1 MPMIQCSISSL
12 RHRSTISLLMK
23 TLTVL
28 LLALILSVHGQT
40 ATSAT
45 AEKIIVYV
53 SINPQKFLV
62 DRIGG
67 DRVSTE
73 VMVKPG
79 YSPET
84 YEPTPGQMRG
94 LARARMYFR
103 ICVPFE
109 DVLLPAVTSASP
121 VRVVDCDRKI
131 QYRPLEGATALDETR
146 PDPHIWTDPVN
157 ARYLAEQILEVLAAE
172 DPQHAT
178 YYMDNFQR
186 LDRELQ
192 DLHEYITGQ
201 ISQRGSLYLLVS
213 HAAWGYY
220 CDRYGLR
227 QLALEDDGKP
237 RGPRALAEL
246 IRAVQAQNITTLFTQ
261 REHRSPADSAFA
273 REINARLVEIDPLAD
288 DYIGNLREV
297 TRLFVEAARQ

>member
-1 MPMIQCSISSL
+1 
-12 RHRSTISLLMK
+12 MK

-28 LLALILSVHGQT
+28 LLSLILSAHSQT
-40 ATSAT
+40 ATSVT
-45 AEKIIVYV
+45 AGKMIVYV
-53 SINPQKFLV
+53 SILPQKFLV

-84 YEPTPGQMRG
+84 YEPTTGQMRG
-94 LARARMYFR
+94 LARARIYFR

-109 DVLLPAVTSASP
+109 DVLLPAVSSASP
-121 VRVVDCDRKI
+121 VRVVECDGKI
-131 QYRPLEGATALDETR
+131 QYRPLEGAAVQNETR

-157 ARYLAEQILEVLAAE
+157 ARHLAKQIQEVLVAE

-178 YYMDNFQR
+178 YYTDNFQR

-192 DLHEYITGQ
+192 DLHEYISGL
-201 ISQRGSLYLLVS
+201 IRQRESRYLLVS

-220 CDRYGLR
+220 CDRYDLR
-227 QLALEDDGKP
+227 QLALEEDGKP
-237 RGPRALAEL
+237 RGPRALAKL
-246 IRAVQAQNITTLFTQ
+246 IRTVKAQNITTFFTQ
-261 REHRSPADSAFA
+261 REHHTPADSAFA
-273 REINARLVEIDPLAD
+273 REINALVVEVDPLAE
-288 DYIGNLREV
+288 DYIGNMKEV
-297 TRLFVEAARQ
+297 TRLFVKAGQ

>member
-1 MPMIQCSISSL
+1 
-12 RHRSTISLLMK
+12 MK
-23 TLTVL
+23 TLTFL
-28 LLALILSVHGQT
+28 LLALFLPVGGLT
-40 ATSAT
+40 ATSAIE
-45 AEKIIVYV
+45 EKMIVYV
-53 SINPQKFLV
+53 SIIPQKFLV

-67 DRVSTE
+67 DWVSTE

-84 YEPTPGQMRG
+84 YEPTPGQLRG
-94 LARARMYFR
+94 LARARLYFR

-131 QYRPLEGATALDETR
+131 QYRPLEGATARNETR
-146 PDPHIWTDPVN
+146 PDPHIWTDPIN
-157 ARYLAEQILEVLAAE
+157 ARYLAKQIQEVLAAE
-172 DPQHAT
+172 DPQHAV
-178 YYMDNFQR
+178 YYVDNFQR
-186 LDRELQ
+186 LDRDLQ

-201 ISQRGSLYLLVS
+201 IRLRNSPYLLVS

-220 CDRYGLR
+220 CDRYGLQ
-227 QLALEDDGKP
+227 QLALEEDGKP

-246 IRAVQAQNITTLFTQ
+246 VRTVKARDITTFFTQ
-261 REHRSPADSAFA
+261 REHRSPADAAFA
-273 REINARLVEIDPLAD
+273 REISATVVEVDPLAE
-288 DYIGNLREV
+288 DYIGNLKEV